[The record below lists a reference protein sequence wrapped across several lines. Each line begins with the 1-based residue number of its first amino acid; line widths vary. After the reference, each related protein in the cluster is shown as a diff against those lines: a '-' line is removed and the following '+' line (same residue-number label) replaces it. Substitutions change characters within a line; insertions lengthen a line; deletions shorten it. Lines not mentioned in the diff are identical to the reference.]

1 MTLIAVAQ
9 ITSTPSIPQ
18 NIKLITKF
26 IQSAIKQ
33 NAKIIFFP
41 EASDYIAPNAQISK
55 SLATPYNE
63 SPLIKSII
71 DLLKLNQKKGNLI
84 DVVIGIHEP
93 SNDALNRTKNTCLY
107 INSNGELLQ
116 RYQKIHLFDVNIKN
130 GPILQESKS
139 VEPGDSILP
148 PFKTPIGMLGLA
160 ICYDLRFP
168 ELSLTLRSQNAQI
181 LTFPSAWTVKTGPQ
195 FHTLG
200 KAIAILTQCYV
211 ILPAQVGVHCKGRES
226 YGGSCVIDPLG
237 NIIGMLKK
245 HEVLVSNNDDN
256 DNNDDP
262 NSDNN
267 NENGILIADIDL
279 ELVDNTRKNM
289 PLWNQRRY
297 DVYPKL
303 G

>member
-9 ITSTPSIPQ
+9 ITSTPSIAQ
-18 NIKLITKF
+18 NIKLITKL
-26 IQSAIKQ
+26 IQNAITQ

-41 EASDYIAPNAQISK
+41 EAADYIAPNAQVSK
-55 SLATPYNE
+55 SLASSYND
-63 SPLIKSII
+63 SPLIQSIAN
-71 DLLKLNQKKGNLI
+71 LLKDNHQNGNSI

-107 INSNGELLQ
+107 INSNGTLLQ
-116 RYQKIHLFDVNIKN
+116 RYQKLHLFDVNIKN

-139 VEPGDSILP
+139 VEPGNSIIP
-148 PFKTPIGMLGLA
+148 PFPTPAGLLGLA

-168 ELSLTLRSQNAQI
+168 ELSLSLRTQNAQI

-211 ILPAQVGVHCKGRES
+211 VLPAQVGIHCDGRES

-237 NIIGMLKK
+237 NILAMLPK
-245 HEVLVSNNDDN
+245 HEVLGTPNQEGDN
-256 DNNDDP
+256 D
-262 NSDNN
+262 
-267 NENGILIADIDL
+267 ILVVDIDL
-279 ELVDNTRKNM
+279 DLLDNVRKNM
-289 PLWNQRRY
+289 PLWEQRRY
-297 DVYPKL
+297 DIYPKL